1 MIAFNSY
8 TEYRVRISY
17 QVFLNSVRL
26 VWSVLE
32 FTYHPKFI
40 VDFLEEV
47 SMSEIGK
54 KLGGAAGRV
63 VGQSE
68 RIPID
73 EETAEVAG
81 EVTGEMIET
90 GVAAIA
96 DEVTK

>member
-1 MIAFNSY
+1 
-8 TEYRVRISY
+8 
-17 QVFLNSVRL
+17 
-26 VWSVLE
+26 
-32 FTYHPKFI
+32 
-40 VDFLEEV
+40 
-47 SMSEIGK
+47 MSEIGK